1 MRSYLNLVIV
11 LTMLLP
17 ATWASAQG
25 VKKIAVDK
33 QRAVQW
39 KPAIGQYYF
48 SHSLV
53 FDYENKADKTKGTLK
68 IHVDPVTGAMCFRKE
83 SSFGPKGNAYDF
95 IIGFPDGKYI
105 YCGADE
111 KGKKIKVTELVKEF
125 KPDAETKTQQ
135 KEDFITYCVP
145 TGNKRQD
152 FELESWEYDL
162 SYATSDTKYKLWL
175 TKTPFSIYA
184 LYGIEFVEA
193 AVTLPVSFDY
203 MYLFSSDALITELNA
218 KDAVLKLTSFGRD
231 PFTAITKGYQEI
243 KVND

>member
-1 MRSYLNLVIV
+1 MRRYRNVILVFA
-11 LTMLLP
+11 LLLS
-17 ATWASAQG
+17 ATWASAQS

-39 KPAIGQYYF
+39 KPATGQYYF

-53 FDYENKADKTKGTLK
+53 FDYENKADKTKGTVK
-68 IHVDPVTGAMCFRKE
+68 IYVDPVTGAMCFRKE
-83 SSFGPKGNAYDF
+83 SSFGQSGKAYDF

-105 YCGADE
+105 YCGADD
-111 KGKKIKVTELVKEF
+111 KGKKIKVTEMVKEF

-152 FELESWEYDL
+152 FDLESAEYDL
-162 SYATSDTKYKLWL
+162 SYATSETKDKLWL

-184 LYGIEFVEA
+184 LYGIEFVEGT
-193 AVTLPVSFDY
+193 VSLPVSFDY
-203 MYLFSSDALITELNA
+203 MYLLPSNELITELNA
-218 KDAVLKLTSFGRD
+218 KDATLKLTGFGRD
-231 PFTAITKGYQEI
+231 PFTAVTKGYQEV